1 MTLLPEYNQQA
12 GEELLDWKYR
22 LIFGKAK
29 KEVKLS
35 WDEISQLLGIGC
47 SGEYLRK
54 IAYGVLEYADYQNSK
69 SQLTE
74 ITDAE
79 TNILD
84 ELETKRMDMQRE
96 KMRMQDQ
103 KRELNKLLR
112 EYARA
117 EHIKSELQAA
127 VKEMAS
133 VKPLCINSIPAT
145 GGTREAA
152 LLLSD
157 WHKGQHSSNH
167 WNLYNDVEF
176 YKRIERL
183 VSKAIAY
190 GKDHDVRC
198 MHVFSLGDLINGLI
212 HVTTRINSTENSVRQ
227 VMAVAEVLAGI
238 LVSLAKEFEE
248 VKAYFSRGNHERVSP
263 NIKESIASESFFDVI
278 PWYIEARIKDVPNIT
293 LVENKENDEI
303 VVANICGQSC
313 FAVHGHRDKISSVV
327 QNLSLM
333 LRKFPDCVFMAHYH
347 HSEENEIHGAEI
359 IVNSSLCGTDSYAA
373 ELRRTAKAAQKLIVF
388 DDTEGRLCTYNIKVA

>member
-1 MTLLPEYNQQA
+1 MALLPEYNQQP
-12 GEELLDWKYR
+12 GEALIDWKYR

-35 WDEISQLLGIGC
+35 WGEISKMLGIGC

-54 IAYGVLEYADYQNSK
+54 IAYGVLEYAEHQKGKDK
-69 SQLTE
+69 PDM
-74 ITDAE
+74 TDAE
-79 TNILD
+79 IEILD
-84 ELETKRMDMQRE
+84 EIEQKRMDMQRE

-103 KRELNKLLR
+103 KRELNKILR
-112 EYARA
+112 EYARV

-127 VKEMAS
+127 VMEMANAR
-133 VKPLCINSIPAT
+133 PLAINSIPAT
-145 GGTREAA
+145 GGTREGA

-157 WHKGQHSSNH
+157 WHKGQHSMNH
-167 WNLYNDVEF
+167 WNIYNDVEF
-176 YKRIERL
+176 HKRIETL

-238 LVSLAKEFEE
+238 LVALAKEFEE
-248 VKAYFSRGNHERVSP
+248 VKAYFSRGNHERISP
-263 NIKESIASESFFDVI
+263 NLKESIASESFFDVI

-303 VVANICGQSC
+303 VVADICGHTC
-313 FAVHGHRDKISSVV
+313 FAVHGNRDKISDVV

-347 HSEENEIHGAEI
+347 HSEENEIHGTEV
-359 IVNSSLCGTDSYAA
+359 IVNSSLCGTDSFAV
-373 ELRRTAKAAQKLIVF
+373 EIRRTAKAAQKLIVF
-388 DDTEGRLCTYNIKVA
+388 DEAEGRLCTYNIKVA